1 MAKKIYAVKRGRS
14 TGLFTSW
21 DACKKQ
27 VEGFDGA
34 RFKGFMSARDAL
46 AWLNDTEDTQYIKK
60 TSVSR
65 VEKSASA
72 PSDADY
78 IIYTDGSCLKNPM
91 GPGGWACVIRETATG
106 KITEL
111 AEGSPAT
118 TNNRMEM
125 RAAIAALSFP
135 KQPSKI
141 ALFTDSQYLKN
152 GMTKWIY
159 SWKKRG
165 WKKADG
171 TEVLNRD
178 LWIELDRLYNEHKV
192 SFHWVKGH
200 IGVSEN
206 ERCDELA
213 KKEAMKY

>member
-34 RFKGFMSARDAL
+34 RFKGFMNARDAL

-60 TSVSR
+60 TGVSR

-125 RAAIAALSFP
+125 RAAIAAVKNRPVYRQPIP
-135 KQPSKI
+135 KERHDKMDLQLEKTRLEKSRWHRG
-141 ALFTDSQYLKN
+141 LKPRS
-152 GMTKWIY
+152 M
-159 SWKKRG
+159 
-165 WKKADG
+165 
-171 TEVLNRD
+171 
-178 LWIELDRLYNEHKV
+178 DRTRPPV
-192 SFHWVKGH
+192 
-200 IGVSEN
+200 
-206 ERCDELA
+206 
-213 KKEAMKY
+213 

>member
-1 MAKKIYAVKRGRS
+1 MNAH
-14 TGLFTSW
+14 
-21 DACKKQ
+21 
-27 VEGFDGA
+27 
-34 RFKGFMSARDAL
+34 DAL

-111 AEGSPAT
+111 AEGAPVT

-159 SWKKRG
+159 SWKKRS

-200 IGVSEN
+200 VGVSEN